1 MEWNIPGTALTGRR
15 DRPDIVEDQIRSM
28 FLGGGIARSQVSAV
42 TGLEP
47 YTVQNWV
54 KRGFLAPPVAK
65 RYSCRQLCRIIII
78 NMLKSTMPL
87 EQICELLSYINGHL
101 DDESDDCI
109 DDAELYF
116 AFLHVAA
123 RIEGPKMELAD
134 LRQVIHGALE
144 QYREPQPGARERVEN
159 VVLIMLIAWE
169 ASALQQTAQSL
180 FTALNNAQKGEL
192 QNGKQ

>member
-1 MEWNIPGTALTGRR
+1 M
-15 DRPDIVEDQIRSM
+15 
-28 FLGGGIARSQVSAV
+28 
-42 TGLEP
+42 TGLEA

-78 NMLKSTMPL
+78 NMLRSTMPL

-101 DDESDDCI
+101 DDESDDSI

-116 AFLHVAA
+116 AFLQVAA
-123 RIEGPKMELAD
+123 RVDGPKMELEELCSVIRDALAD
-134 LRQVIHGALE
+134 
-144 QYREPQPGARERVEN
+144 YREPQPGARERVEQ

-169 ASALQQTAQSL
+169 ASDLQQMAQSL
-180 FTALNNAQKGEL
+180 FAALNIAKKGE
-192 QNGKQ
+192 